1 MFGKKSTGETI
12 ADSGKKAAKSAEK
25 AAKNAEKATK
35 KAGKAAENAVETAEK
50 AAAKN
55 QPANIVETL
64 TRPRTARRAMRVVK
78 IAGPVLAPF
87 ALEAATA
94 TRGFLDERR
103 AIKLGVTAEEVAA
116 YRGPTGATAARIAS
130 LRSAVDELRRRR
142 TTDLQVTR
150 FADVARA
157 RLTDLNTAV
166 HTAASMPASRR
177 RSTLHAV
184 GKELNQIEADLMTFL
199 VGRPV

>member
-1 MFGKKSTGETI
+1 MFGTKSTGGEKV
-12 ADSGKKAAKSAEK
+12 ADSGKKAAKKVGK
-25 AAKNAEKATK
+25 AADKAGK
-35 KAGKAAENAVETAEK
+35 AADKAGKAAEK
-50 AAAKN
+50 AADKN

-103 AIKLGVTAEEVAA
+103 AIKLGVPAEEVAA
-116 YRGPTGATAARIAS
+116 YRGPTGATAARIAT
-130 LRSAVDELRRRR
+130 LRSAIDELRRRR
-142 TTDLQVTR
+142 ATDLQVIR

-157 RLTDLNTAV
+157 RIADLNIAV

-177 RSTLHAV
+177 RSTLNAV
-184 GKELNQIEADLMTFL
+184 SKELNQIEADLMTFL

>member
-1 MFGKKSTGETI
+1 MFGKKSAGEKI
-12 ADSGKKAAKSAEK
+12 ADSGKKASKETAKAS
-25 AAKNAEKATK
+25 K
-35 KAGKAAENAVETAEK
+35 KVAKAAETADK
-50 AAAKN
+50 SR
-55 QPANIVETL
+55 PANIVETL
-64 TRPRTARRAMRVVK
+64 TRPRTARRAMRVVR

-116 YRGPTGATAARIAS
+116 YRGPTGATAARIAT

-142 TTDLQVTR
+142 AGDLQVIR

-157 RLTDLNTAV
+157 RLADLNTAV
-166 HTAASMPASRR
+166 NTAASMPSARR
-177 RSTLHAV
+177 RSTLNAV
-184 GKELNQIEADLMTFL
+184 AKELNQIEADLMTFL

>member
-12 ADSGKKAAKSAEK
+12 ADSGKKAAK
-25 AAKNAEKATK
+25 NVEKATK
-35 KAGKAAENAVETAEK
+35 KADKAAKTALANADK
-50 AAAKN
+50 AAVKN

-157 RLTDLNTAV
+157 RLADLNTAV
-166 HTAASMPASRR
+166 HTASSMPTSRR